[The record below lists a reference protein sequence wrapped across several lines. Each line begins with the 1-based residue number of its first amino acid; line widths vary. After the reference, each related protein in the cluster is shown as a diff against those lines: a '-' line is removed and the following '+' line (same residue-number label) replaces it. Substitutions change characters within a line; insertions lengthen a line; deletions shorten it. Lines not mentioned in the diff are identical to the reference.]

1 MLCSWS
7 TSRLPRS
14 ATGIVMPR
22 KSPMCRRMGRKVV
35 VRMPKQPVVILG
47 PVFLCMVNV
56 DISDVAGQIIHQL
69 EPPPVSG
76 ERELAGEAI
85 DGIVL
90 VVVVG
95 DQWRFAR
102 RLVQGFMVRDRKST
116 RLNSS
121 HVRISYAVFCLKKK
135 KEQ

>member
-7 TSRLPRS
+7 TSCLSRS
-14 ATGIVMPR
+14 AACIVMPR
-22 KSPMCRRMGRKVV
+22 KSPMCRRMGRQIV

-56 DISDVAGQIIHQL
+56 DISDVAGQVIHQL
-69 EPPPVSG
+69 EPATIAG
-76 ERELAGEAI
+76 ECELAGEAI

-102 RLVQGFMVRDRKST
+102 RLVQGFMIRENVT
-116 RLNSS
+116 E
-121 HVRISYAVFCLKKK
+121 VAPAVLIDYFPFL
-135 KEQ
+135 EEV